1 MVSKF
6 TDSSLDLSRPLSSAL
21 DYQSTSD
28 LLNPLGTNAYSQSS
42 SNDFANNLYTNSIY
56 LGEFADGKQ
65 EKRSDTVGGSNNMSD
80 FFRFNITSSRTN
92 IDISS
97 IDSSNTI
104 DLQLIQ
110 DKNNNGAVDSPEE
123 IISQSLYEG
132 TRGHFIAQILNPG
145 EYSIRVIP
153 KNTETV
159 TAYDLELRSTKIS
172 TDFSQFASFKKPTNI
187 WRYDEGGRTER
198 ENSQGGT
205 SNGIKS
211 RKETIL
217 VVHGWK
223 NNDQVD
229 TVRELAKEA
238 SEYQDYQVLSLD
250 WSSIAEAG
258 LDNGIIPY
266 KTAGW
271 ISTIGKWTHDRLVQL
286 GIDEE
291 QLTIV
296 GHSLGTYIG
305 TEIGRL
311 FGKVKNFVALDPAF
325 PADGLVGYDID
336 NQRDGKQG
344 PSNFRDIATN
354 SLAFVVADN
363 WLGIPGISL
372 GTAGDNDKAST
383 ANISLTIK
391 FEGKDGFN
399 AYDAHGAVVDVF
411 TNALDRRLIN
421 FSSVNFNL
429 PDFRSNWYDN
439 NGDKDNFW
447 DRRFNP
453 GKHEGTI
460 KAKWTGK
467 SLSWDDAPNKLW
479 NKDSDIYNPWGI
491 KELRRVTNS
500 GGSEKS
506 TWKQ

>member
-6 TDSSLDLSRPLSSAL
+6 TDSPLDLSAPLSG
-21 DYQSTSD
+21 DRNYQSTLD
-28 LLNPLGTNAYSQSS
+28 LLNPLSINAYSQSS
-42 SNDFANNLYTNSIY
+42 SSDFANNLYTNSSIY
-56 LGEFADGKQ
+56 LDEFADGKE
-65 EKRSDTVGGSNNMSD
+65 EKRIDTVGDPNNPID
-80 FFRFNITSSRTN
+80 VFRFKITNDRTN

-97 IDSSNTI
+97 ILFSGAI

-110 DKNNNGAVDSPEE
+110 DKNNNGIVDSPEE
-123 IISQSLYEG
+123 IISQSLHEG
-132 TRGHFIAQILNPG
+132 TSGHFIAEILNPG

-153 KNTETV
+153 KNTEIV
-159 TAYDLELRSTKIS
+159 TTYDIELRSTLLSK
-172 TDFSQFASFKKPTNI
+172 DFSQFASFKKPTNI
-187 WRYDEGGRTER
+187 WRYHEGGRTER

-217 VVHGWK
+217 VIHGWN

-271 ISTIGKWTHDRLVQL
+271 ISTIGTWTHNRLVQL
-286 GIDEE
+286 GIDSQ

-325 PADGLVGYDID
+325 PADGLTGYDID
-336 NQRDGKQG
+336 NQRDGKQS
-344 PSNFRDIATN
+344 PSNFRDIANN

-363 WLGIPGISL
+363 WLGIPGINL
-372 GTAGDNDKAST
+372 GTAGDNDKAAT

-391 FEGKDGFN
+391 FEGKGGFS
-399 AYDAHGAVVDVF
+399 AYNAHGAVVDVF

-447 DRRFNP
+447 DRIVNP

-460 KAKWTGK
+460 EAKWTGK

-491 KELRRVTNS
+491 KKLRRVTNS
-500 GGSEKS
+500 RGSEKS
-506 TWKQ
+506 T